1 MARLSLN
8 CSCGWNFFIPGTT
21 PGHEVTC
28 PSCNQNVRIPGR
40 KPGQATP
47 QSAGEIAL
55 EVNRRQSRIKMIIG
69 AAVAG
74 FFMMGGKSSP
84 EEESGTSKGRDPGL
98 TGLDSLGTNGTRGS
112 GRKPPVEP

>member
-40 KPGQATP
+40 KPGQSAP
-47 QSAGEIAL
+47 QTAGEIAL
-55 EVNRRQSRIKMIIG
+55 EVHRKQSRIKMIIG
-69 AAVAG
+69 ACVAALLALG
-74 FFMMGGKSSP
+74 IVGYFSLGGKSSSD
-84 EEESGTSKGRDPGL
+84 EDSGTGEKRD
-98 TGLDSLGTNGTRGS
+98 R
-112 GRKPPVEP
+112 